1 MSKKTL
7 NTIIKM
13 LLGVTILW
21 ISLSIMDSRK
31 ETSRSPT
38 NSVKDA
44 FTGLDSTTI
53 TGFMI
58 KSPDG
63 SVTELSNAG
72 DGWKVNG
79 YLVDETSLSKFW
91 NAIGENQVGNVVA
104 NNAGNHGRLGLAE
117 DSTWM
122 VEIMAPD
129 SQQPRILVGNS
140 GPTYP
145 SVFTRLSDKD
155 EVVVVSGDLRGAVT
169 QNLTEWRNKTII
181 TTDTSAVKSI
191 LLEYDD
197 ETYLLQRLDTT
208 WTVDGQAAD
217 AAALIG
223 ITAELSHMEASGFLD
238 VGNSPSDQNQRSI
251 IAMDD
256 SGNILNQL
264 VLSGEGST
272 RHVQN
277 PKTEVVFEIP
287 SWKFDRIVPESFM
300 FIQDDDVDPVRQ

>member
-1 MSKKTL
+1 MME
-7 NTIIKM
+7 II
-13 LLGVTILW
+13 G
-21 ISLSIMDSRK
+21 
-31 ETSRSPT
+31 
-38 NSVKDA
+38 
-44 FTGLDSTTI
+44 
-53 TGFMI
+53 
-58 KSPDG
+58 
-63 SVTELSNAG
+63 
-72 DGWKVNG
+72 
-79 YLVDETSLSKFW
+79 
-91 NAIGENQVGNVVA
+91 
-104 NNAGNHGRLGLAE
+104 
-117 DSTWM
+117 
-122 VEIMAPD
+122 PD

-208 WTVDGQAAD
+208 WAVDGQTAD